1 MVEGK
6 RAVSASEHEGSSTGA
21 FAFNLASD
29 IVELVVLTTDSAF
42 LQTLREAV
50 GGSRRL
56 WHVPSGDKVGD
67 LLVAG
72 EVGILVLDAQG
83 LQHPVA
89 GFIAGIK
96 YQFPDLVIVF
106 AGNREIE
113 NSLAKLISDGTIY
126 RFIHKPMS
134 PGRAKLFIEAA
145 VKRYAEQRNRRTD
158 APAAAP
164 RPPMHRGWLLVG
176 MLGVFAVTIGAAVL
190 LRTQFKAKSQAAAA
204 DFGAPAHTM
213 LSPLL
218 LQAATAMAANRLTE
232 PSGDNALELYLRELA
247 IDPVNADARAG
258 LAEIHERLCA
268 RAQEALLEK
277 HLDVAAAAIETARKA
292 GVESGRIALLTAEI
306 AKSREEVKA
315 RRHAMP
321 ATNEVAP
328 PATGSAPV
336 VADSAPAVAAPPPA
350 ITASPRAAAE
360 LPPAAGESAPPAAES
375 APAGESAPAKTE
387 STPPASESAP
397 APSASAPPSEPSV

>member
-1 MVEGK
+1 MIEGK
-6 RAVSASEHEGSSTGA
+6 RAVLASEHEDSSTGA

-56 WHVPSGDKVGD
+56 WHVPSADKVGD

-96 YQFPDLVIVF
+96 YRFPDLVIVF

-113 NSLAKLISDGTIY
+113 NALAKLISDGTIY

-145 VKRYAEQRNRRTD
+145 VKRYAEQRNRRTQ

-204 DFGAPAHTM
+204 DFGAPAHAM

-218 LQAATAMAANRLTE
+218 LQAATALAANRLTE
-232 PSGDNALELYLRELA
+232 PSGDNARELYLRELA
-247 IDPVNADARAG
+247 IDPANADARAG

-268 RAQEALLEK
+268 RAQEALLEE
-277 HLDVAAAAIETARKA
+277 HLDVAAAAIDAARKA
-292 GVESGRIALLTAEI
+292 GVESGRIALLTAEL
-306 AKSREEVKA
+306 AKSREEAKA
-315 RRHAMP
+315 RRHATP

-328 PATGSAPV
+328 PATGSAP
-336 VADSAPAVAAPPPA
+336 AVAAPPPV

-360 LPPAAGESAPPAAES
+360 LPAAAGESARPAA
-375 APAGESAPAKTE
+375 ESAPAKTE

>member
-6 RAVSASEHEGSSTGA
+6 RAVLASGLEGSRTEA
-21 FAFNLASD
+21 FASNLASD

-56 WHVPSGDKVGD
+56 WHVPSADKVGD

-83 LQHPVA
+83 LHHPVV

-96 YQFPDLVIVF
+96 YRFPDLVIVF
-106 AGNREIE
+106 AGDREVE
-113 NSLAKLISDGTIY
+113 NALAKLISDGTIY

-134 PGRAKLFIEAA
+134 PGRAKLFLEAA
-145 VKRYAEQRNRRTD
+145 VKRFAEQRNRRTQ
-158 APAAAP
+158 APAEAP
-164 RPPMHRGWLLVG
+164 RPPMHRGWLLAG
-176 MLGVFAVTIGAAVL
+176 MLGVFAATIGAAML
-190 LRTQFKAKSQAAAA
+190 LRTQSKAKPQASAA
-204 DFGAPAHTM
+204 DFGAPAHAV

-218 LQAATAMAANRLTE
+218 LQAATALAANRLTE

-247 IDPVNADARAG
+247 LDPASVAARAG

-268 RAQEALLEK
+268 RAQEALLEER
-277 HLDVAAAAIETARKA
+277 LDVAAAAIEAARKA
-292 GVESGRIALLTAEI
+292 GVESGRIALLTAEL

-315 RRHAMP
+315 RRRATP
-321 ATNEVAP
+321 AINDATP
-328 PATGSAPV
+328 PASGSAT
-336 VADSAPAVAAPPPA
+336 AVTDLAQAVSAPPPA
-350 ITASPRAAAE
+350 VTAPPRAAAE
-360 LPPAAGESAPPAAES
+360 LPPTAGESAPPAAES
-375 APAGESAPAKTE
+375 APAKSESTPPGESAPAT
-387 STPPASESAP
+387 
-397 APSASAPPSEPSV
+397 SASAPASEPST